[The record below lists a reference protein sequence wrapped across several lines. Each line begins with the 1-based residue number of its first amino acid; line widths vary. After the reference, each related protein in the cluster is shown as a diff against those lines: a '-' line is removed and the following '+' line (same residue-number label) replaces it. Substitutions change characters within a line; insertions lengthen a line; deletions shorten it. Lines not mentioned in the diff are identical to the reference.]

1 MSLEVQ
7 IDAGGGYL
15 TVKAIGQY
23 SRTDLAQLLDR
34 AQEEVEKGG
43 MGKVLL
49 DVSEV
54 AGVVST
60 FDMLELGGRLA
71 RTWKHSIRIAVVSRN
86 GGLDRFFE
94 NVAHNRGMLLA
105 VFPDQ
110 APAVQW
116 LMV

>member
-15 TVKAIGQY
+15 TVKAAGQY
-23 SRTDLAQLLDR
+23 SRAALEQLLDR
-34 AQEEVEKGG
+34 AQEEVEKRGL
-43 MGKVLL
+43 GKVLL
-49 DVSEV
+49 DVGEV

-60 FDMLELGGRLA
+60 FEMLDLGKRLA
-71 RTWKHSIRIAVVSRN
+71 RTWNHSIRIAVVSRN

-94 NVAHNRGMLLA
+94 NVACNEGMLLA
-105 VFPDQ
+105 VVPNQ
-110 APAVQW
+110 AAASQW